1 MKTPE
6 ELSIDYEN
14 NKKKKTIRTWKKT
27 YNINIDLE
35 HFNHFKENKKYYILL
50 RDLEEIK
57 KNLDPY
63 ILNQFINEK

>member
-14 NKKKKTIRTWKKT
+14 NKKRKTIRSWKKT

-35 HFNHFKENKKYYILL
+35 HFNNFKENKKYYILL

-63 ILNQFINEK
+63 ILNQFLN